1 MDVWGSNTDFQR
13 FAAHGRI
20 FWLVA
25 RAEYTRFKGLGLGA
39 TCLTPNEAALSL
51 RDWSAAASPWS
62 AQAHVPLGHEAARS
76 LTAALR
82 EDRVRVYEQHR
93 PPVHNLPLEAAELTD
108 LLADAEPEP
117 EPHWIEVRLVDEHGE
132 PWQTEPYRVLL
143 SDRSELEGS
152 LDSAGIAQIPSAQGG
167 PCEWFFPSLPPD
179 GWGSG
184 SSAFPHSSGA
194 AAAAAAEHTAAQG
207 ETLASIAIARKVP
220 YRSVLHAPQN
230 EALLQRRTPE
240 QLFEGDIV
248 FIPEAPPK
256 SVILEVDRVHTL
268 VVRPPRVPLQVQ
280 FLCGGAP
287 RGLEP
292 CTLRIDD
299 ENPVEEMLDADGWLR
314 TEVSAVATQLHVTF
328 FPDTAYAEEA
338 TLQLGH
344 LDPVSETRGV
354 QQRLNNLGFECGAE
368 DGDAAER
375 TQAALRAFQA
385 TTASVPPSG
394 TACPQTMAA
403 LTELHRS

>member
-1 MDVWGSNTDFQR
+1 MDGWSSNTDFQR
-13 FAAHGRI
+13 FAAHGRT
-20 FWLVA
+20 FWLVS
-25 RAEYTRFKGLGLGA
+25 RAEYTRFRGLGLNA

-62 AQAHVPLGHEAARS
+62 AQAHVPLGHEAVRR
-76 LTAALR
+76 LTAALH
-82 EDRVRVYEQHR
+82 EDRMRVYEQRR
-93 PPVHNLPLEAAELTD
+93 PAVHNLPLEAAELTD
-108 LLADAEPEP
+108 LLADAGPEP
-117 EPHWIEVRLVDEHGE
+117 EPHWIEVRLVDEHDE
-132 PWQTEPYRVLL
+132 PWPAEPYRVLL
-143 SDRSELEGS
+143 SDRNELEGS
-152 LDSAGIAQIPSAQGG
+152 LDSSGTARIPSARGG

-184 SSAFPHSSGA
+184 SSAFPHSSGVS
-194 AAAAAAEHTAAQG
+194 AAAAAEHTVEQG
-207 ETLASIAIARKVP
+207 ETLASIAIAHKVA
-220 YRSVLHAPQN
+220 YGSVLHAPQN
-230 EALLQRRTPE
+230 EALLQTRTPQ

-268 VVRPPRVPLQVQ
+268 VVRPPSVRVQVQ

-292 CTLRIDD
+292 CTIRVDD
-299 ENPVEEMLDADGWLR
+299 GDPIEERLDADGWLR
-314 TEVSAVATQLHVTF
+314 TEVSAAATQLQVTF
-328 FPDTAYAEEA
+328 FPDTEYAEEA

-344 LDPVSETRGV
+344 LDPISEMRGI

-385 TTASVPPSG
+385 ATASVPPSG
-394 TACPQTMAA
+394 TACSQTLAA
-403 LTELHRS
+403 LSQLHRS